1 MLLDGLPLEE
11 ITEQDKA
18 FIERF
23 EECLHLSL
31 NSCYLRSL
39 KNLPKMPK
47 LQRLELSDN
56 YLSGEDMQ
64 VLVDAYQG
72 ENS

>member
-1 MLLDGLPLEE
+1 MISKVEQFVISKTKGTESLNLRDVKRLNVLLDGLPLEE

-31 NSCYLRSL
+31 NSC
-39 KNLPKMPK
+39 
-47 LQRLELSDN
+47 
-56 YLSGEDMQ
+56 
-64 VLVDAYQG
+64 
-72 ENS
+72 

>member
-1 MLLDGLPLEE
+1 MRIGRSAVLVRQMISKVEQFVISKTKGTESLNLRDVKRLNVLLDGLPLEE

-31 NSCYLRSL
+31 NSC
-39 KNLPKMPK
+39 
-47 LQRLELSDN
+47 
-56 YLSGEDMQ
+56 
-64 VLVDAYQG
+64 
-72 ENS
+72 